1 MYANNASNNACFCW
15 EDDDDDDD
23 EDMSQANLGY
33 IQCYNAYQQPSRC
46 VLAML

>member
-15 EDDDDDDD
+15 EDDDDDD